1 MSFIAIARELFEFDE
16 FTNNI
21 YILRRLKYCKNLDQM
36 VIEDLPLSFYR
47 CIGALFKTC
56 VIGP

>member
-1 MSFIAIARELFEFDE
+1 MSFIAIARKLFEFDE

-21 YILRRLKYCKNLDQM
+21 YIYRKHLDQL
-36 VIEDLPLSFYR
+36 VIEDLPVSFYR